1 MISVIIN
8 TKNEEKNLPR
18 ALNSVKGFADE
29 VVVVDMHSTDK
40 TQEIAKK
47 AGAKVYEYQDVD
59 YVEPA
64 RNFAIEKAKGD
75 WIFILDADEEL
86 SKSLGRKLIEL
97 IKTDGKSF
105 YRPPRK
111 NLIFGK
117 WIKHSRWWPDYQIK
131 FFKKGSVTWP
141 EEIHAVPETRGEG
154 EDLEAIEENAVI
166 HHNYQSV
173 SQYLE
178 RLNRYTT
185 IQVKEKQKKGE
196 TFSLTKLLQ
205 EPAQEF
211 LSRYFAGQGYKDG
224 LHGLVLAVLQ
234 AFSEFVVWLKLWQA
248 EGFPEQSVT
257 LEEVKQGSQRVGRDF
272 QHWLFE
278 KEIKEAN
285 FVKGLFLK
293 LKRRLL

>member
-1 MISVIIN
+1 MISVVIN

-18 ALNSVKGFADE
+18 ALSSLKSFADE
-29 VVVVDMHSTDK
+29 IVVVDMYSSDK
-40 TQEIAKK
+40 TQEVARK
-47 AGAKVYEYQDVD
+47 AGAKVYQYQDMD

-64 RNFAIEKAKGD
+64 RNFAVGKAKGE
-75 WIFILDADEEL
+75 WIFVLDADEEL
-86 SKSLGRKLIEL
+86 PESLRRKLIEL
-97 IKTDGKSF
+97 IKRDEKSF
-105 YRPPRK
+105 YRLPRK

-141 EEIHAVPETRGEG
+141 EEIHAVPETRGVG
-154 EDLEAIEENAVI
+154 KDLEAREENAVM

-196 TFSLTKLLQ
+196 TFSLAKLF
-205 EPAQEF
+205 ESPTQEF

-224 LHGLVLAVLQ
+224 LHGLILAILQ

-248 EGFPEQSVT
+248 EGFPERPITAVEFKQISKKFSRDYRYWQK
-257 LEEVKQGSQRVGRDF
+257 EREIQEVG
-272 QHWLFE
+272 
-278 KEIKEAN
+278 
-285 FVKGLFLK
+285 FVEGLFLK
-293 LKRRLL
+293 LKRRFF